1 MVHVSFI
8 FTCIAYDCQVWPL
21 TWCNPKEPVT
31 RGGFPL
37 VIMPCTELVL
47 SLLVCFGFFCYVI
60 WVCWIPPVC
69 LEIHVEFYWQCGS
82 VCKTT
87 LSCLPLLMNAVGY
100 ILLPH
105 LYTCI
110 FFLFG
115 WCWNWTKKGMFVLS
129 KVTQCLDWVLGVGFI
144 IYSPQCAIWCVII
157 ININYWVK
165 DSLLIYFPCLNL
177 RK

>member
-1 MVHVSFI
+1 MVQVSFI

-21 TWCNPKEPVT
+21 TWCNLKKPVT

-37 VIMPCTELVL
+37 VVMPCTELVL
-47 SLLVCFGFFCYVI
+47 SLFVCLFFCYVI

-110 FFLFG
+110 FFIWLMLKLNKEGHVCFLKSDTVFRLSARGGIHYLFTTM
-115 WCWNWTKKGMFVLS
+115 CNMMRDNN
-129 KVTQCLDWVLGVGFI
+129 Q
-144 IYSPQCAIWCVII
+144 Y
-157 ININYWVK
+157 
-165 DSLLIYFPCLNL
+165 
-177 RK
+177 